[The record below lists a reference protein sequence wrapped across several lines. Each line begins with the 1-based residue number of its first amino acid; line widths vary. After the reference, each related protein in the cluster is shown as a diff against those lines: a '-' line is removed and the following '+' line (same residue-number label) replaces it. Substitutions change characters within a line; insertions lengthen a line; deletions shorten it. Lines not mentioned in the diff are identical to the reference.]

1 MNLRRASNG
10 ACPAR
15 VPFRVTII
23 SLASVVLV
31 PHAAAALGVRG
42 ETPRCT
48 ETGEA
53 PGSRGATREHA
64 GLHVT
69 EEQQSEAGCIAGRMQ
84 REFRHGLLGREP
96 AVAQVRAAA
105 HVEAVAHVE
114 AAQVQAAELAQDRE
128 PAALETVVE
137 VRVHGNY
144 SVPDAEVLEM
154 AGVAVGDVAGPGIGD
169 AVARRLEATGR
180 FETVEVR
187 KRYRSLAATDR
198 VALVIV
204 VRERAG
210 ASHANP
216 VLRSLGRLADWPM
229 FLPILD
235 YEEGYGTTYGVHTSL
250 VDVLGA
256 DSRLSIPVTWGADK
270 GVSFEAQ
277 KRLSGRFIDRVA
289 AGVSRGRRRHPYYD
303 VDDDRTRFWVGI
315 GRGLGSRF
323 RVSAETS
330 REEVRFFQHADRLT
344 RSFVRLDYGGASA
357 SLFARDDVRASAAI
371 ERVAI
376 AGGQGVFLRPRID
389 AQAFKG
395 VGGQAVLAARVLFEG
410 ASAALPPYERLLL
423 GGEGTLRGWRVGSRV
438 GDRLVAASVE
448 LRLPVVS
455 PLSMGTAGLRVFYDT
470 AAAYDAGHSLHDQRF
485 LKGAGAGVF
494 LVLPFGSL
502 HVDAG
507 HDLRGSVRLHAG
519 AGVGF

>member
-23 SLASVVLV
+23 SLASVAVVL
-31 PHAAAALGVRG
+31 HAAAAR
-42 ETPRCT
+42 
-48 ETGEA
+48 
-53 PGSRGATREHA
+53 
-64 GLHVT
+64 
-69 EEQQSEAGCIAGRMQ
+69 
-84 REFRHGLLGREP
+84 GREP
-96 AVAQVRAAA
+96 AAANVEAVVHAEAA
-105 HVEAVAHVE
+105 HVEAVA
-114 AAQVQAAELAQDRE
+114 LARHRE
-128 PAALETVVE
+128 PATQEWVVE

-144 SVPDAEVLEM
+144 SVPDAEILEM
-154 AGVAVGDVAGPGIGD
+154 AGVAVGDVAGPGVGD

-187 KRYRSLAATDR
+187 KRYRSLTATDR

-210 ASHANP
+210 AAHANP
-216 VLRSLGRLADWPM
+216 VLRSLGRLADRSM
-229 FLPILD
+229 FFPILD
-235 YEEGYGTTYGVHTSL
+235 YEEGYGTTYGVRASL

-256 DSRLSIPVTWGADK
+256 DSRLSVPVTWGADK
-270 GVSFEAQ
+270 RVAFEAQ

-289 AGVSRGRRRHPYYD
+289 AGASHGRRRHPYYD
-303 VDDDRTRFWVGI
+303 VDDDRTRVWLGI

-323 RVSAETS
+323 RVSAETAH
-330 REEVRFFQHADRLT
+330 EEVRFFRQTDRVT
-344 RSFVRLDYGGASA
+344 RSAVRLDYGGASA

-376 AGGQGVFLRPRID
+376 AGRQAAFLRPRID

-438 GDRLVAASVE
+438 GDRLVGASVE
-448 LRLPVVS
+448 LRLPVSS
-455 PLSMGTAGLRVFYDT
+455 PLSMGTAGLRIFYDT
-470 AAAYDAGHSLHDQRF
+470 AAAYDAGQSLRDQRF

-502 HVDAG
+502 HLDAG